1 MSSLP
6 ENVNFGNP
14 NASPTNFPYFDSQP
28 QNSNEKNIPQN
39 NDKNKSEKSGDSN
52 DKIISFL
59 NKNTITI
66 LTISIAVAIGLGI
79 KDFINSFVIN
89 VLQPSLMLLIMT
101 IDKNDYLPITK
112 TLREKNPEANID
124 ISKLLGSLLVL
135 KLIVGSTYLMYI
147 YTNILSPLKVF

>member
-6 ENVNFGNP
+6 ENINFGNP
-14 NASPTNFPYFDSQP
+14 NASPTNFPNFECQTQYTT
-28 QNSNEKNIPQN
+28 EKNISEN
-39 NDKNKSEKSGDSN
+39 NDKNTSEKSGDLN
-52 DKIISFL
+52 DKIMSFL

-66 LTISIAVAIGLGI
+66 LTIAIAVAIGLGI
-79 KDFINSFVIN
+79 KDFINSFVMN

-101 IDKNDYLPITK
+101 IDKNDYLSITK

-135 KLIVGSTYLMYI
+135 KLIIGTTYLLYI
-147 YTNILSPLKVF
+147 YTNILSPVKLF